1 LLGSLLFVLGFSLVF
16 VSYGAVFGGLG
27 NQLSANEEL
36 ISRILGVLTIF
47 LGFIFYGRF
56 PFSPTIRP
64 KMRTTGGLLGA
75 PMLGVLFGI
84 GWTPCIGP
92 ALAAVQTLAF
102 QESSAV
108 RGAILSFGYC
118 LGLGLPFILSGLSLD
133 KSAKLRSL
141 IYRRGDV
148 ISKVGGIFLI
158 TIGLL
163 QVLGFWSQIMKILQS
178 IIFGAFI
185 GFCATMLHN
194 IYNPYGFLA
203 SLLLTFLSIKAV
215 GQTFFYVRYQL
226 FAAISWLAVVVRAG
240 SLGAGNELLIY
251 GNTYG
256 NLFLIG
262 GFIVLILGL
271 ILKKSNFR

>member
-1 LLGSLLFVLGFSLVF
+1 MKEFFVEQIFSGVLVAAFPFAFIAGVISFLSPCVLPLVPGYLSFAAGFSVSRGKVFVGSLLFVLGFSAVF
-16 VSYGAVFGGLG
+16 VSYGALFGGIG
-27 NQLSANEEL
+27 NQLSAKEEI
-36 ISRILGVLTIF
+36 ISRVLGLVTIF

-75 PMLGVLFGI
+75 PLLGVLFGI

-108 RGAILSFGYC
+108 RGAVLSFGYC

-148 ISKVGGIFLI
+148 ISKIGGIFLI
-158 TIGLL
+158 AIGVL
-163 QVLGFWSQIMKILQS
+163 QVLGFWGQILNSMRSVI
-178 IIFGAFI
+178 
-185 GFCATMLHN
+185 
-194 IYNPYGFLA
+194 
-203 SLLLTFLSIKAV
+203 
-215 GQTFFYVRYQL
+215 
-226 FAAISWLAVVVRAG
+226 
-240 SLGAGNELLIY
+240 
-251 GNTYG
+251 
-256 NLFLIG
+256 
-262 GFIVLILGL
+262 
-271 ILKKSNFR
+271 SNFIPVI